1 MHMHR
6 LAALLLVRRHAIG
19 GGRRGE
25 VVGPMGWMR
34 ATSREGSR
42 REAAWVF
49 RAAGSSDPAR
59 TWVQRVLRVLWVMG
73 VLWVIG
79 VLWVL
84 WVLWLLWFPRDR

>member
-1 MHMHR
+1 
-6 LAALLLVRRHAIG
+6 
-19 GGRRGE
+19 
-25 VVGPMGWMR
+25 MGWMR
-34 ATSREGSR
+34 AASREGSSS
-42 REAAWVF
+42 EAAQVF

-84 WVLWLLWFPRDR
+84 WVLWLLWFPRGR

>member
-34 ATSREGSR
+34 TTSREGSSS
-42 REAAWVF
+42 EEAWVF

-59 TWVQRVLRVLWVMG
+59 TWVQRVLWVMGVMGVMG
-73 VLWVIG
+73 VLWM
-79 VLWVL
+79 
-84 WVLWLLWFPRDR
+84 LWLIWFPRDR